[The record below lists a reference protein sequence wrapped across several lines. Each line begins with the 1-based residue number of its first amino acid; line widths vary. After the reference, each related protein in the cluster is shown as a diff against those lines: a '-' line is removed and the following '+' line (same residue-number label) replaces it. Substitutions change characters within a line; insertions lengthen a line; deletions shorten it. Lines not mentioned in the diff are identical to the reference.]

1 MACENCEKNSSR
13 TNYTT
18 RNYQD
23 PCLMGDK
30 LPKLYKVAIWD

>member
-18 RNYQD
+18 RNYQESR
-23 PCLMGDK
+23 PMGGRR
-30 LPKLYKVAIWD
+30 PKLYEVAIWA